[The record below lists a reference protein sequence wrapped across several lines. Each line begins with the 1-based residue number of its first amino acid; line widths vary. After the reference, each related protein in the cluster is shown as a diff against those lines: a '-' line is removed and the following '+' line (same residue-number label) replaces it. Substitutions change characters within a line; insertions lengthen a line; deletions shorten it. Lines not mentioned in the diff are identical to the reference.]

1 VEIVPDETKG
11 AHAHGLQVG
20 VPGQCQWSQEKQCGV
35 CPHLLVISKVV
46 PKIWARTNSAMMI
59 VGGYDAATG
68 AKNGLGRKLGVVVVE
83 EDE

>member
-1 VEIVPDETKG
+1 
-11 AHAHGLQVG
+11 
-20 VPGQCQWSQEKQCGV
+20 
-35 CPHLLVISKVV
+35 VV